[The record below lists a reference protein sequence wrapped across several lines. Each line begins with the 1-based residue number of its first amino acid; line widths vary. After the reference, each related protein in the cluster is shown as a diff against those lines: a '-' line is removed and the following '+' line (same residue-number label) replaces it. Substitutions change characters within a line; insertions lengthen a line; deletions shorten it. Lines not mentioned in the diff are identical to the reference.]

1 MATATPDP
9 VTGIS
14 VSYTDTEANVS
25 WYAPM
30 NTGDAPIESY
40 TVTAM
45 PGSISTTVTSGTS
58 ATLSGLT
65 NGTSYT
71 FSVVAT
77 NQYGS
82 SASVG
87 VPGMPT
93 SVTGISNNASVDLSW
108 VAPSDDG
115 GSAIV
120 NYTIT
125 DNNGVT
131 YTVSGTSTTITG
143 LTNGTAYTFTVKAT
157 NANGSG
163 IASATSNSVTP
174 APVVP
179 GAPSAVIGT
188 ALNSTEIRLTWE
200 APVNTGGAAIT
211 GYSISVS
218 PSARTITV
226 GNVVETTITG
236 LTAET
241 QYTFAVRAINS
252 AGTGASASSASVRAT
267 GSLYQWSKFIASSN
281 SIFANSIAS
290 DSSGNVYVTGY
301 TSGSG
306 FTLSGVGAFS
316 MNYINT
322 TEAFAIKY
330 NSSGEPVWATVI
342 SNSGTRDN
350 EYPQKIYVDSNNN
363 FYLTG
368 YTSSSGFTVSG
379 LGNLGKN
386 DSTNDG
392 FVLKYNA
399 SGVPQWGQIIKGTS
413 DDYPYSVA
421 ADSMGSVYVVGQTNS
436 SGFTIS
442 GLGNLKGRDGVDGF
456 VVKYNNSGVPVW
468 GSIIGASGSYYSD
481 QVNAV
486 TVDSSDNVYI
496 GGYVQYLAT
505 FSGFNVT
512 KSGGTYAAF
521 VAKYNVSGA
530 PQWVKLV
537 DSTNGDDRTIDL
549 KADSSGNVYLL
560 GTTDTSGL
568 TIGSIDMK
576 KPDSTLDNFI
586 VKYDPNG
593 NALWARL
600 IGGSSAESA
609 VSIMIDSYNNVYA
622 LGQTTS
628 SGFTVSGLNVPFVKT
643 GNSTDMYV
651 IKYNKDGNPV
661 NATLLGGYG
670 YQVPYYGTI
679 ANNQMTIA
687 GYTTMSGLTVNSSV
701 FNSMGEYDAYLI
713 KLNNQ
718 GALDWYKILGGAS
731 VDVAYSIS
739 KNSSGRIFIGGS
751 TRTSGL
757 YSSSGTSMKQNYG
770 YSLGIVIE
778 TSVSGIPIIATS
790 LGEYSQWTTDEVRG
804 IVHDADNNM
813 FIVGHTN
820 ASGWRYKDTAVSFGS
835 NYGQTSFILK
845 QTPSGAVQWNA
856 FVSGTSSEYSTGIAV
871 SPSGSV
877 AMTGYTD
884 SPTVSVSG
892 LSLNKG
898 NYYEDGYIFK
908 YTNTGQL
915 QWGALIGGSVNHD
928 RSLSVAIDSQENTY
942 VVGYTET
949 SGFTIPGYGS
959 IGKTTNNRDGFVVKY
974 NASGV
979 ATWAQLYAA
988 TTINTA
994 YGVAVDQQ
1002 NNVYVVGST
1011 AASGFT
1017 ISGLPSFS
1025 KNETSEDGFVVKY
1038 NSSGTPVWAN
1048 IIQGVGNQQMRNVK
1062 VDASGN
1068 VYVTGL
1074 TSYPT
1079 TISGASNESSLKS
1092 GLEYSQ
1098 DVFVAKYNSSG
1109 VYQWYK
1115 HVFGNGSEDT
1125 GGMLIESDGS
1135 VYIVGSTNA
1144 YDFDTVNF
1152 TSTQTPILTRL
1163 LLPSMSQTEL
1173 VVSNSL
1179 TSTTSFSDYFASQ
1192 SGETTVQLYLNM
1204 RKAMASLAL
1213 GAAERAVAESRFVSA
1228 MRTYHGRSVLDITDA
1243 SQFAGTLAGTT
1254 LLDTTKAIQ
1263 VALPIYTNGTA
1274 LFNIS
1279 ASSLRMDGSKQV
1291 LFEIPP
1297 NCTLTI
1303 TDSQG
1308 NSSSYSNNG
1317 TSITDV
1323 NNGQYYKGSYI
1334 VIGDKVC
1341 SVLADGLLLMKPQF
1355 SQLVYN
1361 GTTAFT
1367 GASFE
1372 SLYNAKT
1379 DASGNVYIVGYTGS
1393 SGFTIS
1399 GAISKTTTTGDA
1411 FIAKL
1416 NSSGVGQWG
1425 SLHQPNVSIQYIAPD
1440 NNGNLYVGGR
1450 AYRTSWT
1457 VSGLG
1462 QIKTTLDYTWTPFM
1476 LKYNASGIAVWGNGN
1491 FANQLMYDQSVS
1503 CDNSGNSYL
1512 VGYTNANSFT
1522 ISGMGFTK
1530 QDTSNDGVIVA
1541 FNPSGAVS
1549 WARLV
1554 SGTQFELSYSSAVD
1568 PQGSLIVA
1576 SYISSSGFNMSGFP
1590 ALSNQSNTADGLL
1603 MKFTA
1608 SGTPVWNT
1616 YITDGSND
1624 SWAQAIT
1631 TDASGNVYV
1640 TGYVYTSGFSIS
1652 GQPAYNK
1659 KDTSTDAFVAK
1670 YTPTG
1675 ALDWFKL
1682 ITTGTSDNSATEY
1695 GNAIVVDKENNIYV
1709 GGSTRTSG
1717 FTISGFPWFN
1727 KNNSSEDGFV
1737 VRYNPSGDMTY
1748 AVLLGNE
1755 GSQSVSNLAVSD
1767 SNLYIVGSTG
1777 TSGFQINKGTLTKS
1791 DWSRDGHITRY
1802 DSSGNFLGTTIVSSQ
1817 DDDDVYDAVFDSA
1830 NNYYVIGYSRKTG
1843 LVVPQLDLYN
1853 SYTMFYKLKYNSLGV
1868 PIAGIDLSLSPS
1880 FSSVDR
1886 LAIDGSGNTFITGF
1900 TYQSGLTLANLG
1912 RVKTNSGLDVYVI
1925 KQDPSGNNLWYRS
1938 FGGPQTSGWNFAED
1952 LIVDANN
1959 DVYVAGYT
1967 YSNNFSVSGLSMSK
1981 YDTAYKAFIVK
1992 FDSAGSPQWG
2002 QLIEGSGYQYTYRA
2016 AAAYDGVYLAGYTN
2030 SAGIAPAGF
2039 PSLGKTDTNGDTILL
2054 KYSYSGTALWGRLIK
2069 NYSTKGVTTDASG
2082 NVSLTGWTRTSGF
2095 TISGLAATT
2104 KASTDVDTIVVKYS
2118 AAGAPVWSRL
2128 IGANNGDEEG
2138 YGIAS
2143 DSLGNVY
2150 AATRTNA
2157 INYTMSG
2164 TIAAKADQTWD
2175 TLITKFNP
2183 SGEIIYGKIVGGS
2196 GDEVPR
2202 TIRVDANGNVA
2213 LAGTTT
2219 TQGFD
2224 PSTYSP
2230 SPNDGYMIQYKLQ
2243 GAYTPP
2249 AGALAAV
2256 TTSLTNASGVSD
2268 YFASQSERLFEDVY
2282 VEMRNALKASA
2293 LAPNDDNI
2301 ARNQFLK
2308 SSINI
2313 VSGYVFEISQANRSL
2328 FFNSMAMSATTVD
2341 KPIQVVMP
2349 AYDLSGS
2356 ASFDIATAGLTF
2368 TPSKY
2373 IHFELPINNALT
2385 LINGATIKT
2394 FSYDGTSLVE
2404 GSNSYSIN
2412 DTLTVG
2418 DKSFKLMALGSFTF
2432 ENLVAPGA
2440 PTAVTASVTAA
2451 SGQAVVSWTAPTSNG
2466 GADITSYTVSVII
2479 GGSTVSTETSS
2490 TTSVTING
2498 LTNGT
2503 SYTFTV
2509 SATNIAGTGTA
2520 SSPSP
2525 AVIPYTVPDAP
2536 TLDSTSSGNAT
2547 ATLNWFAP
2555 AFNGGSTITGYTIT
2569 ASPYITPV
2577 TTSSTTATITQLLNG
2592 TTYTFSIIATN
2603 ARGNSTA
2610 LSTEVVLAA
2619 QAPLRP
2625 TGVSATVT
2633 AAAGQAN
2640 VSWTAPSHNGGSA
2653 ITSYTITSSS
2663 DSNNPSGISVVVSD
2677 LSGSDVVTSGTVTG
2691 LINGTSYTFTVSAT
2705 NAVGTGSASTASAA
2719 VIPYTVPDAPTSVSS
2734 SSTNASATITWA
2746 APAFNGGR
2754 AVTSYTIT
2762 SDQGTTPVTTTA
2774 LTYMFT
2780 GLTNSTAYVFSV
2792 VATNIRGDSSA
2803 LNFAALTPLPIVPFA
2818 PQNVVAAVTAN
2829 SGEVTVTWGAPL
2841 DDGGEA
2847 VTSYRVVASSGA
2859 ELTASDPTQRTVT
2872 FTGLNNATQY
2882 TFTVYASN
2890 SVGEGAASSVS
2901 NGIYPGTLPTRPTI
2915 TSTAASGANLTVNWT
2930 ASSNQSGYSI
2940 TATPAVK
2947 SYPLSGIAS
2956 SANIE
2961 IALDDSTLGSVGS
2974 SVTTWTNAAGI
2985 TNYDFTNTASG
2996 SWQAPTVVAGTVA
3009 GTKAVRFNGSNTGLV
3024 QKVART
3030 TDISTYTVMLLAKPT
3045 STGTNRILQDMAYNL
3060 LYGWWGGYT
3069 NEFYSDYNGVLY
3081 FQNVSGK
3088 PTAIVSDTEWR
3099 VFTFTLNG
3107 TALTMRVG
3115 GVKYSITGS
3124 GNSPMRQLALGGNA
3138 GAFNEGTACDV
3149 AAVYVWN
3156 NRVLSDMEAISYERQ
3171 LVDKYGVPTS
3181 TWNSFDLDTD
3191 NGSGVPVTVSAARTA
3206 TTATLNLGS
3215 SFGSAAISMKATNAI
3230 GDSETHVAVNSGS
3243 STYFLPGAPTSVSAT
3258 SGVSGRAT
3266 VSWTAPASNGG
3277 SAITSYIVSATPSI
3291 TPVTVTGATSS
3302 TISGLTNG
3310 TSYTFTVAAVN
3321 IVGTG
3326 PSSTP
3331 SPSATPID
3339 TVPGAPTSVTAD
3351 VSASASQAVVSW
3363 TAPTDNGGQS
3373 ISNYTVNVITGG
3385 STVSTVS
3392 AGTSTSATITGLTNG
3407 TSYTF
3412 TVTATNSIGTGSA
3425 STASSAAIPY
3435 TVPGAPS
3442 VVSITSTNGSATLSW
3457 SAPASNGGRTIT
3469 DYTITANPS
3478 ITAITTSSTSYT
3490 VTGLTNGT
3498 TYTFSVVAN
3507 NLRGSS
3513 SAVVFSAVTPMPV
3526 APSAPRSLAADVSV
3540 ASAQA
3545 NLSWLAPA
3553 DNGGAAITQ
3562 YTMTASRTGAADI
3575 VRTTSSTSY
3584 AFTGLTNG
3592 ATYTFAVTA
3601 TNSAG
3606 TSSAV
3611 TLSGG
3616 ADNSTV
3622 PYGVPSAVQNLVS
3635 ATTETSATL
3644 TWDPPASN
3652 GGRPVTSYSIATNP
3666 AIPNTEASPLFF
3678 LEFTNETSSSST
3690 FADSTSN
3697 GNNFTRLNG
3706 TIETIGGRKGYR
3718 VPSRG
3723 TTTARII
3730 KSFTNITSI
3739 TYATWIRLESTP
3751 GSYNGIIFSR
3761 YNGQVCG
3768 IHLTGTNLR
3777 YFWRD
3782 WYYDNPSNVNLTVGT
3797 WQHIAVTITPT
3808 NAYFYLN
3815 GVLSDTKTIS
3825 HAAVSLGEFY
3835 LGCDPYDNWN
3845 RQMAGYLDDCA
3856 AFPRALTQSEISAL
3870 YTSGLSGYNAAQ
3882 LGPITVSASN
3892 SNPEVF
3898 FLQLTNET
3906 SSSST
3911 FVDST
3916 SQGNN
3921 FTRLGGTIETI
3932 GGRKGYRTTGL
3943 GGNTA
3948 RIIKSFTDITSIT
3961 YLTWIRLEY
3970 TPGSYNGI
3978 IFSRYNGQV
3987 CGIHMTGT
3995 NLRYFWRDT
4004 YYDNPS
4010 NVNLTVGTWQHIAVT
4025 ITPTN
4030 AYFYLNGVL
4039 SDTKTISHPSVSLG
4053 EFYLGCDPYDPWS
4066 RNVPAHLD
4074 DCAVYAKALTA
4085 QEIMAIY
4092 TSGYTPY
4099 SQSFSYTFNG
4109 LQQATTYTM
4118 TVTANNLRGAS
4129 AGSVVYTTP
4138 AGAASAPR
4146 DLVVSLVG
4154 TGAEVSWRAPETNG
4168 GTPITSYKITTV
4180 PTTSTTTVTA
4190 NERSAVITGLSTNT
4204 SYQIRVVAVNEKGD
4218 GAPATKDIVA
4228 LATASP
4234 PSTVTTSLRNG
4245 FVRIEWS
4252 RPTDLG
4258 NMGGGILSYVVTAT
4272 PTAGAALTRTVNVVR
4287 ELDFTGLTV
4296 GETYTFTVATSTRA
4310 GIGSASTPTAPLLIT
4325 VSDATTAVI
4334 NKVNS
4339 PSSASIA
4346 TFISNA
4352 VVPSK
4357 DVYLEVKQAIRDAVV
4372 TEVITTTQDKNAA
4385 KLEMIQSIRQKLVDA
4400 GAAQTNQNAVFTLPS
4415 TEVPNFIKAVDAKL
4429 DVVFDIPIAVV
4440 LPVFTAQSATV
4451 ALDTLPAGDKYIQLE
4466 VPIGYTITLTNGE
4479 ASKTLVNN
4487 GTSLT
4492 SGSEVYV
4499 LGDEIPVGNTYY
4511 NVSFFGTV
4519 GLHEL
4524 PGGTSFG
4531 DPYVTTLSNVNYK
4544 LPAMNAPIRFYQ
4556 GMVGGDLLTVNATL
4570 RTIDSMELLGENVT
4584 GFNALRSRIPRRA
4597 QNALSAALV
4606 SKSEELCFFERV
4618 YVKYRDSSLTMN
4630 LWNGRFQLEESHGK
4644 FNIRVRG
4651 VEGLLEKHNQ
4661 YQRGYEG
4668 QALEIS
4674 LGPAKLVL
4682 AVYPTSIIRNGI
4694 CLYGASQILENGNGV
4709 MINVL
4714 GDKDMK
4720 LSSLDSLVAVP
4731 KVDRP
4736 LKSVI
4741 ETFVDHDGYR
4751 KARVNVVR
4759 K

>member
-14 VSYTDTEANVS
+14 ISYNNTEATVT

-30 NTGDAPIESY
+30 NTGGAPIDSY

-45 PGSISTTVTSGTS
+45 PGSISTTVSGTS
-58 ATLSGLT
+58 ATLSSLG

-71 FSVVAT
+71 FSVVAI

-93 SVTGISNNASVDLSW
+93 SVAAVSRNGSADLSW
-108 VAPSDDG
+108 VVPSDDG
-115 GSAIV
+115 GSAII
-120 NYTIT
+120 NYTVT
-125 DNNGVT
+125 DNNGTT
-131 YTVSGTSTTITG
+131 YAASSTSTTITG
-143 LTNGTAYTFTVKAT
+143 LTNGTAYTFTVKAN

-163 IASATSNSVTP
+163 MASATSNSVTP

-200 APVNTGGAAIT
+200 APTNTGGAAIT

-218 PSARTITV
+218 PGARTVIV

-241 QYTFAVRAINS
+241 EYTFSVRAVNS
-252 AGTGASASSASVRAT
+252 AGTGASASSSSVRAT
-267 GSLYQWSKFIASSN
+267 GSLYQWSKLVTSSN
-281 SIFANSIAS
+281 NTYANSIAS

-301 TSGSG
+301 ASGSG
-306 FTLSGVGAFS
+306 FTLSGLGSYS
-316 MNYINT
+316 MNYVWT
-322 TEAFAIKY
+322 TEAYAIKY
-330 NSSGEPVWATVI
+330 NSSGDPVWATVI
-342 SNSGTRDN
+342 SNSGTGAS
-350 EYPQKIYVDSNNN
+350 EYPQKIYVDSNQNM
-363 FYLTG
+363 YITG
-368 YTSSSGFTVSG
+368 YTNSSGFTVSG
-379 LGNLGKN
+379 LGNLGKT

-399 SGVPQWGQIIKGTS
+399 SGVPQWGQIIKGTG

-421 ADSMGSVYVVGQTNS
+421 VDSMGSVYVVGYTNS

-468 GSIIGASGSYYSD
+468 GSIIGASGSYYHD

-486 TVDSSDNVYI
+486 IVDSSDNVYI
-496 GGYVQYLAT
+496 GGFVQYQAT
-505 FSGFNVT
+505 FSGFGVS
-512 KSGGTYAAF
+512 KSGGTNGAF
-521 VAKYNVSGA
+521 VAKYNMSGA

-537 DSTNGDDRTIDL
+537 DSTNADERAIDL
-549 KADSSGNVYLL
+549 KADSSGNVYML

-568 TIGSIDMK
+568 TIGSIDLK

-593 NALWARL
+593 NTLWARL
-600 IGGSSAESA
+600 IGGSSTESA
-609 VSIMIDSYNNVYA
+609 VSIMMDSYNNVYA

-643 GNSTDMYV
+643 GNSTDMYI

-679 ANNQMTIA
+679 ANNQITIA
-687 GYTTMSGLTVNSSV
+687 GYTTTSGLTVNSSV
-701 FNSMGEYDAYLI
+701 FNTMGEYDAYLI
-713 KLNNQ
+713 KLTNQ
-718 GALDWYKILGGAS
+718 GAVDWHKVLGGAS
-731 VDVAYSIS
+731 VDLAYSIS

-778 TSVSGIPIIATS
+778 TNASGIPIVATS

-804 IVHDADNNM
+804 IAHDANDNM
-813 FIVGHTN
+813 FIVGTTN
-820 ASGWRYKDTAVSFGS
+820 ASGWRYKDAVVSFGS
-835 NYGQTSFILK
+835 NTGYTSFLLK

-856 FVSGTSSEYSTGIAV
+856 FVSGISSEYSTGIAV

-892 LSLNKG
+892 LTLNKG

-959 IGKTTNNRDGFVVKY
+959 IGKTTTNRDGYVVKY

-988 TTINTA
+988 TTTNAA
-994 YGVAVDQQ
+994 YGVTVDQQ

-1017 ISGLPSFS
+1017 ISGLPSFG
-1025 KNETSEDGFVVKY
+1025 KNETSEDGFLVKY

-1048 IIQGVGNQQMRNVK
+1048 IIQGVSNQQLRNVK
-1062 VDASGN
+1062 VDVSGN

-1074 TSYPT
+1074 TAYPT
-1079 TISGASNESSLKS
+1079 TISGASNESSLKAS
-1092 GLEYSQ
+1092 IEYSQ

-1115 HVFGNGSEDT
+1115 HVFGNGTEEAGD
-1125 GGMLIESDGS
+1125 MLIETDGS
-1135 VYIVGSTNA
+1135 VYIVGSTNG
-1144 YDFDTVNF
+1144 YDFNTVNF

-1163 LLPSMSQTEL
+1163 LSPGMSQTEL

-1179 TSTTSFSDYFASQ
+1179 TSTTAFSGYFASQ
-1192 SGETTVQLYLNM
+1192 SGETTAQLYLNI

-1228 MRTYHGRSVLDITDA
+1228 MRTYHGRSVLDIADA

-1263 VALPIYTNGTA
+1263 VALPIYTNGSAT
-1274 LFNIS
+1274 FNIS

-1297 NCTLTI
+1297 TCSLTI

-1308 NSSSYSNNG
+1308 NSSTYSNNG
-1317 TSITDV
+1317 TGVVDL
-1323 NNGQYYKGSYI
+1323 NNGQYYKGSYV
-1334 VIGDKVC
+1334 VIGEKVC
-1341 SVLADGLLLMKPQF
+1341 SVLADGVLLMKPQF
-1355 SQLVYN
+1355 SQLIYT
-1361 GTTAFT
+1361 GTSAFT

-1425 SLHQPNVSIQYIAPD
+1425 DLHQPNVSIQYIAPD

-1476 LKYNASGIAVWGNGN
+1476 LKYNASGRPVWGNGN

-1512 VGYTNANSFT
+1512 VGFTNANSFT

-1554 SGTQFELSYSSAVD
+1554 SGPQYELSYSSAVD

-1590 ALSNQSNTADGLL
+1590 ALSNQSTTADGIL

-1608 SGTPVWNT
+1608 SGTPVWNA

-1624 SWAQAIT
+1624 SWIQAIT
-1631 TDASGNVYV
+1631 TDASGNVYA

-1659 KDTSTDAFVAK
+1659 MDTSTDAFVAK
-1670 YTPTG
+1670 YTSAG

-1682 ITTGTSDNSATEY
+1682 IATGTSDNNATEY

-1709 GGSTRTSG
+1709 GGYSTTSG

-1727 KNNSSEDGFV
+1727 KNNNSQDGFV
-1737 VRYNPSGDMTY
+1737 VRYNPSGNMTY
-1748 AVLLGNE
+1748 AMLLGNA
-1755 GSQSVSNLAVSD
+1755 GTQYVSNMAASE
-1767 SNLYIVGSTG
+1767 SNLYIVGYTG

-1791 DWSRDGHITRY
+1791 DWSRDGFITRY
-1802 DSSGNFLGTTIVSSQ
+1802 DSSGNFLGTTIVASP
-1817 DDDDVYDAVFDSA
+1817 DDDDVYDTVFDSA

-1843 LVVPQLDLYN
+1843 LVVPELDLYN

-1868 PIAGIDLSLSPS
+1868 PIAGMDLSLSPT
-1880 FSSVDR
+1880 FSSADR
-1886 LAIDGSGNTFITGF
+1886 LAIDSSGNTFIAGY
-1900 TYQSGLTLANLG
+1900 TYQSGLTLPNLG
-1912 RVKTNSGLDVYVI
+1912 TVKTNSGLDVYVI

-1938 FGGPQTSGWNFAED
+1938 FGGAPTSGWNIVDD
-1952 LIVDANN
+1952 LTVDANN

-1967 YSNNFSVSGLSMSK
+1967 YANNFSVSGLSISK
-1981 YDTAYKAFIVK
+1981 YDTSYNAFIVK
-1992 FDSAGSPQWG
+1992 FDSAGSTQWG
-2002 QLIEGSGYQYTYRA
+2002 KLIEGSGNQYNYRT

-2039 PSLGKTDTNGDTILL
+2039 PSLGKTDTNMDTILL

-2069 NYSTKGVTTDASG
+2069 NYYPKGLTSDASG
-2082 NVSLTGWTRTSGF
+2082 NASLTGYTRTSGF

-2104 KASTDVDTIVVKYS
+2104 KASTDVDTVVVKYS

-2138 YGIAS
+2138 FGIAA
-2143 DSLGNVY
+2143 DSFGNVY

-2164 TIAAKADQTWD
+2164 TITGKADQTWD

-2183 SGEIIYGKIVGGS
+2183 SGQILYGKIVGGS

-2224 PSTYSP
+2224 PSAYSV
-2230 SPNDGYMIQYKLQ
+2230 SPNDAYMIQYKLQ

-2256 TTSLTNASGVSD
+2256 TTAITNASGVSD
-2268 YFASQSERLFEDVY
+2268 YFVSQSERLFEDVY
-2282 VEMRNALKASA
+2282 VELRNAIKASV
-2293 LAPNDDNI
+2293 LATTDDNTV
-2301 ARNQFLK
+2301 RNQFLRSAI
-2308 SSINI
+2308 SST
-2313 VSGYVFEISQANRSL
+2313 SGNVFEISQANRSL
-2328 FFNSMAMSATTVD
+2328 FFNSMAMSATTTD
-2341 KPIQVVMP
+2341 KPIQVVLP

-2356 ASFDIATAGLTF
+2356 ATFDIATAGLTF
-2368 TPSKY
+2368 DTSKY
-2373 IHFELPINNALT
+2373 IHFELPVNNALT

-2394 FSYDGTSLVE
+2394 FSYDGVNLVE
-2404 GSNSYSIN
+2404 GSNTYSVN
-2412 DTLTVG
+2412 DTLAVG
-2418 DKSFKLMALGSFTF
+2418 NKSFKVMALGSFTF

-2440 PTAVTASVTAA
+2440 PTAVTASVSAA
-2451 SGQAVVSWTAPTSNG
+2451 AGQAVVSWTAPTSNG
-2466 GADITSYTVSVII
+2466 GADITSYTVSVIT
-2479 GGSTVSTETSS
+2479 GGSTVSTATSS
-2490 TTSVTING
+2490 TTSATISG

-2520 SSPSP
+2520 SSPSS
-2525 AVIPYTVPDAP
+2525 AVTPYTVADAP

-2555 AFNGGSTITGYTIT
+2555 AFNGGNTVTGYTIT

-2577 TTSSTTATITQLLNG
+2577 TTSGTSATLTQLLNG
-2592 TTYTFSIIATN
+2592 TTYTFSIVATN
-2603 ARGNSTA
+2603 ARGSSTA
-2610 LSTEVVLAA
+2610 LTTDVALAA

-2625 TGVSATVT
+2625 TGVTASVT
-2633 AAAGQAN
+2633 AAAGQAV

-2653 ITSYTITSSS
+2653 ITSYTVTSSS
-2663 DSNNPSGISVVVSD
+2663 DSNNPSGISVSITD
-2677 LSGSDVVTSGTVTG
+2677 LSGSNVVTTGTVTG

-2705 NAVGTGSASTASAA
+2705 NIVGTGSASTASSA

-2746 APAFNGGR
+2746 APTFTGGR
-2754 AVTSYTIT
+2754 AITGYTIT
-2762 SDQGTTPVTTTA
+2762 SDQSTTPVTTTA
-2774 LTYMFT
+2774 LTYTFT
-2780 GLTNSTAYVFSV
+2780 GLTNGTAYVFSV
-2792 VATNIRGDSSA
+2792 VATNIRGNSSA
-2803 LNFAALTPLPIVPFA
+2803 LNFTALTPMPIVPFA

-2841 DDGGEA
+2841 DDGGDA

-2890 SVGEGAASSVS
+2890 TVGEGAASSAS
-2901 NGIYPGTLPTRPTI
+2901 NGIYPGTVPTRPTI

-2956 SANIE
+2956 STGIE

-2996 SWQAPTVVAGTVA
+2996 SWVAPTVVAGTVA

-3045 STGTNRILQDMAYNL
+3045 ALGTNRILQDNYYNL

-3069 NEFYSDYNGVLY
+3069 NEFYSDYNAVLW

-3088 PTAIVSDTEWR
+3088 PTAITPDTEWR

-3115 GVKYSITGS
+3115 GVKYSITGN

-3138 GAFNEGTACDV
+3138 GAVNEGTACDV

-3156 NRVLSDMEAISYERQ
+3156 NRVLSDMEVISYERQ

-3181 TWNSFDLDTD
+3181 TWNSFGLDTD
-3191 NGSGVPVTVSAARTA
+3191 NGSGIPVTVTAARTA
-3206 TTATLNLGS
+3206 TTATLDLGS

-3230 GDSETHVAVNSGS
+3230 GDSSSFLALNSGS
-3243 STYFLPGAPTSVSAT
+3243 STYFVPGAPTSVSAT

-3266 VSWTAPASNGG
+3266 VSWTAPTSNGG
-3277 SAITSYIVSATPSI
+3277 SVISSYIVSATPSI
-3291 TPVTVTGATSS
+3291 TPVTITGATSG
-3302 TISGLTNG
+3302 TITGLTNG

-3321 IVGTG
+3321 AVGTG
-3326 PSSTP
+3326 ASS
-3331 SPSATPID
+3331 SPTSSVTPID
-3339 TVPGAPTSVTAD
+3339 TVPDAPTDVTAD
-3351 VSASASQAVVSW
+3351 VSAAQQQAVVSW
-3363 TAPTDNGGQS
+3363 TAPTNDGGQS

-3385 STVSTVS
+3385 STVTTAS

-3412 TVTATNSIGTGSA
+3412 TVTATNSVGTSSA
-3425 STASSAAIPY
+3425 STASSAVIPY
-3435 TVPGAPS
+3435 TVPGTPS
-3442 VVSITSTNGSATLSW
+3442 VVSISSTNGSATLSW

-3469 DYTITANPS
+3469 DYTITASPS

-3513 SAVVFSAVTPMPV
+3513 SAATFSAVTPQPV
-3526 APSAPRSLAADVSV
+3526 APSAPRSLAADMSV

-3545 NLSWLAPA
+3545 NLSWLAPE
-3553 DNGGAAITQ
+3553 DNGGATITQ
-3562 YTMTASRTGAADI
+3562 YTVTASRTGAADI

-3592 ATYTFAVTA
+3592 ASYTFTVTA

-3611 TLSGG
+3611 TLGGSGG
-3616 ADNSTV
+3616 SGSGTENLNVFAHENGARIYNPYNTNYYGQSPYDASTPGDVNAAWVVDSIILNGNNTNNTNRSTAKSSANVITWGYYSTNNYVVVDLGQNRTFNAAYGYQSFADGHVTHISMAYAPVDTYSGSDTRLYASSATWVNLFTNEYIAKPATVSSSYDMRKTFSTVTTRYVKVTVVDDRSNGGSGWVEFFGMKLFYESALDTATV

-3635 ATTETSATL
+3635 ETTETSATL
-3644 TWDPPASN
+3644 SWQAPASN
-3652 GGRPVTSYSIATNP
+3652 GGRSVTGYTITTSPGLQGAGTSYYFNYTQGTALQVANNAAFRFRTGDFTVEFFLKTNRVANTRVFSFGKYPSSSFQFALGGSTSGYQVMINNVFEMSTNDSGYAWVGNWRHVAISRTSGTLRFFIDGNLIESVSSTSDFNDTTNP
-3666 AIPNTEASPLFF
+3666 LY
-3678 LEFTNETSSSST
+3678 
-3690 FADSTSN
+3690 
-3697 GNNFTRLNG
+3697 
-3706 TIETIGGRKGYR
+3706 IGGELNSDYGST
-3718 VPSRG
+3718 VLDG
-3723 TTTARII
+3723 WV
-3730 KSFTNITSI
+3730 TNFR
-3739 TYATWIRLESTP
+3739 WI
-3751 GSYNGIIFSR
+3751 
-3761 YNGQVCG
+3761 
-3768 IHLTGTNLR
+3768 TGT
-3777 YFWRD
+3777 
-3782 WYYDNPSNVNLTVGT
+3782 G
-3797 WQHIAVTITPT
+3797 
-3808 NAYFYLN
+3808 
-3815 GVLSDTKTIS
+3815 
-3825 HAAVSLGEFY
+3825 
-3835 LGCDPYDNWN
+3835 
-3845 RQMAGYLDDCA
+3845 
-3856 AFPRALTQSEISAL
+3856 L
-3870 YTSGLSGYNAAQ
+3870 YT
-3882 LGPITVSASN
+3882 
-3892 SNPEVF
+3892 
-3898 FLQLTNET
+3898 TNFSVPT
-3906 SSSST
+3906 S
-3911 FVDST
+3911 
-3916 SQGNN
+3916 
-3921 FTRLGGTIETI
+3921 
-3932 GGRKGYRTTGL
+3932 
-3943 GGNTA
+3943 
-3948 RIIKSFTDITSIT
+3948 
-3961 YLTWIRLEY
+3961 
-3970 TPGSYNGI
+3970 
-3978 IFSRYNGQV
+3978 
-3987 CGIHMTGT
+3987 
-3995 NLRYFWRDT
+3995 
-4004 YYDNPS
+4004 
-4010 NVNLTVGTWQHIAVT
+4010 
-4025 ITPTN
+4025 
-4030 AYFYLNGVL
+4030 
-4039 SDTKTISHPSVSLG
+4039 
-4053 EFYLGCDPYDPWS
+4053 
-4066 RNVPAHLD
+4066 
-4074 DCAVYAKALTA
+4074 ALTA
-4085 QEIMAIY
+4085 VTNTKLLLLGASATDSGPLGLTVSNNNVAIAESSPLPGGLI
-4092 TSGYTPY
+4092 TT
-4099 SQSFSYTFNG
+4099 FNTTNTTYTFNG

-4146 DLVVSLVG
+4146 NLVVVPLG
-4154 TGAEVSWRAPETNG
+4154 TGAQLSWRVPETDG

-4180 PTTSTTTVTA
+4180 PTTSTTTTTA
-4190 NERSAVITGLSTNT
+4190 SERSTIITGLSPNT

-4218 GAPATKDIVA
+4218 GAPATSNIVA
-4228 LATASP
+4228 LATADP
-4234 PSTVTTSLRNG
+4234 PDTVTTSLRNG
-4245 FVRIEWS
+4245 FVYLEWS

-4258 NMGGGILSYVVTAT
+4258 NMGGGIISYVVTAT
-4272 PTAGAALTRTVNVVR
+4272 PTAGAAIQRTVAVVR
-4287 ELDFTGLTV
+4287 ELEFTGLTV
-4296 GETYTFTVATSTRA
+4296 GETYTFTVATSTTA
-4310 GIGSASTPTAPLLIT
+4310 GVGSASTPTEPILIT
-4325 VSDATTAVI
+4325 VSDATTAII
-4334 NKVNS
+4334 NNIAS

-4346 TFISNA
+4346 SFISNA
-4352 VVPSK
+4352 TAPNK

-4372 TEVITTTQDKNAA
+4372 TEVITTTTDKNAA
-4385 KLEMIQSIRQKLVDA
+4385 KLEMIQAIRQKLVDA
-4400 GAAQTNQNAVFTLPS
+4400 GQAQANQNAVITLPS
-4415 TEVPNFIKAVDAKL
+4415 TEVPNFIKAVDAKV
-4429 DVVFDIPIAVV
+4429 DIVFDIPIAVV
-4440 LPVFTAQSATV
+4440 LPVFTSQAATV

-4466 VPIGYTITLTNGE
+4466 VPIGYTITLTNGG

-4492 SGSEVYV
+4492 SGSEVYI

-4524 PGGTSFG
+4524 PGGASFG

-4570 RTIDSMELLGENVT
+4570 RTIDSTELLGENVT

-4597 QNALSAALV
+4597 QNALSAALL

-4630 LWNGRFQLEESHGK
+4630 LWNGRFQLEESCGK
-4644 FNIRVRG
+4644 FDIRVRD

-4682 AVYPTSIIRNGI
+4682 AVYPTSMIRNGI
-4694 CLYGASQILENGNGV
+4694 CLYGARQILDNGNGV
-4709 MINVL
+4709 MMNVL

-4720 LSSLDSLVAVP
+4720 LPSLNSLVAVP

-4736 LKSVI
+4736 LKSVV